1 MSKNIN
7 GNITSIYGNYTTLC
21 LPLKEDLTALTTE
34 HHIEALLE
42 VIEVE
47 TVSNHRTQIQTTNK
61 HLLHLVPSLPHAAT
75 SDTFDS
81 QCVEDNV

>member
-1 MSKNIN
+1 MLKNTN

-21 LPLKEDLTALTTE
+21 LPLKEDLTALTTK
-34 HHIEALLE
+34 HHIKAFLEIIKMEA
-42 VIEVE
+42 VG
-47 TVSNHRTQIQTTNK
+47 NHWTQIQTTNK

-81 QCVEDNV
+81 QCVEDNI